1 MLQNLFIAINLNKM
15 KKYFLF
21 VFILTI
27 GQLQAQNAMPTDS
40 AMWVYGVR
48 LYEDTPAHV
57 RNLTV
62 KLKGDT
68 LLGGMLYSKVYYAWG
83 HDTAYDSPNNYLHCF
98 LRNDNNHR
106 AYVRYPVT
114 IYSNDT
120 SDVLLY
126 DFNQVAGDTFDL
138 PRHRVGIDTS
148 WCDTSYKY
156 VVSSTF
162 NIWENFLS
170 RNIQYIQYETANPTC
185 TAQFSQ
191 MREYYGS
198 SDFIFYNELK
208 VFPDCYFDDA
218 DSIYFSQ
225 GKCFWYRGKWRNQPC
240 ELYGADIFEFTD
252 NSNEIKLSPNP
263 FYDDAELNFTASK
276 FEIFQLFDM
285 LGKPVFE
292 SMIQENQNNIILQKG
307 KLKSGIYFGRLTGRG
322 NISGV
327 IKIIIN

>member
-1 MLQNLFIAINLNKM
+1 M
-15 KKYFLF
+15 KKYLLFFL
-21 VFILTI
+21 IITI

-62 KLKGDT
+62 KLRGDT

-126 DFNQVAGDTFDL
+126 DFTQIAGDTFSL

-156 VVSSTF
+156 VATSVAFAWS
-162 NIWENFLS
+162 NFYN
-170 RNIQYIQYETANPTC
+170 RNINIIQFETANTIC
-185 TAQFSQ
+185 ITQFSQ
-191 MREYYGS
+191 MREFYGS
-198 SDFIFYNELK
+198 DDFLFYNELK
-208 VFPDCYFDDA
+208 VFPDCYYDDV
-218 DSIYFSQ
+218 DSIYSSQ
-225 GKCFWYRGKWRNQPC
+225 SVCFWYKGKWFGQPC
-240 ELYGADIFEFTD
+240 ELYGADIYEFED
-252 NSNEIKLSPNP
+252 SDNEIKLAPNP
-263 FYDDAELNFTASK
+263 FYDDAELNFTAGN
-276 FEIFQLFDM
+276 FETFQLFDIM
-285 LGKPVFE
+285 GKPVFE
-292 SMIQENQNNIILQKG
+292 TMIQENQNKILLQKG
-307 KLKSGIYFGRLTGRG
+307 QLKSGIYFGRLTGRG

>member
-1 MLQNLFIAINLNKM
+1 M

-21 VFILTI
+21 VFVLAV

-48 LYEDTPAHV
+48 LYENTPAHV

-98 LRNDNNHR
+98 LRNDSNHR
-106 AYVRYPVT
+106 AFVRYPVNS
-114 IYSNDT
+114 YSNDT

-126 DFNQVAGDTFDL
+126 DFNQIAGDTFDL

-156 VVSSTF
+156 FVSYASYT
-162 NIWENFLS
+162 WSNFIN
-170 RNIQYIQYETANPTC
+170 RNLLFIQYEPANSIC
-185 TAQFSQ
+185 TAHFSE
-191 MREYYGS
+191 MKEFYGS
-198 SDFIFYNELK
+198 ADFLFYNELK

-218 DSIYFSQ
+218 DSIYSSQ
-225 GKCFWYRGKWRNQPC
+225 SLCFWYKGKWLIQPC
-240 ELYGADIFEFTD
+240 ELYGADIIEFTD
-252 NSNEIKLSPNP
+252 NNEEIKLIPNP
-263 FYDDAELNFTASK
+263 IHDDSELNFKAGK
-276 FEIFQLFDM
+276 FEIFQLLDI

-292 SMIQENQNNIILQKG
+292 TMIQENQNKILLQKG
-307 KLKSGIYFGRLTGRG
+307 QLKSGIYFGRLTGKG
-322 NISGV
+322 NISET

>member
-1 MLQNLFIAINLNKM
+1 M

-40 AMWVYGVR
+40 AMWVYGVY
-48 LYEDTPAHV
+48 LYENTPAHLI
-57 RNLTV
+57 NLTV

-68 LLGGMLYSKVYYAWG
+68 LLGGRAYSKVYYAWG
-83 HDTAYDSPNNYLHCF
+83 HDTAYNSPNNYLHCF
-98 LRNDNNHR
+98 LQNDNNHR

-114 IYSNDT
+114 SYSNDT
-120 SDVLLY
+120 TDVLLY
-126 DFNQVAGDTFDL
+126 DFNQVTGDTFDL

-162 NIWENFLS
+162 NIWDNFLS
-170 RNIQYIQYETANPTC
+170 RNIQYNQYESANPTC
-185 TAQFSQ
+185 TAQFSH
-191 MREYYGS
+191 MREFYGS
-198 SDFIFYNELK
+198 GDFIFYDELK

-225 GKCFWYRGKWRNQPC
+225 FKCFWYKGKWKNQPC
-240 ELYGADIFEFTD
+240 QLLGADMEELPYGE
-252 NSNEIKLSPNP
+252 NEIKIIPNP
-263 FYDDAELNFTASK
+263 FYDNAELNFTVGK
-276 FEIFQLFDM
+276 FEIFQLFDI
-285 LGKPVFE
+285 LGKPFFE
-292 SMIQENQNNIILQKG
+292 IMIQENQNKILLQKG
-307 KLKSGIYFGRLTGRG
+307 QLKCGIYFGRFTGNG
-322 NISGV
+322 NISET